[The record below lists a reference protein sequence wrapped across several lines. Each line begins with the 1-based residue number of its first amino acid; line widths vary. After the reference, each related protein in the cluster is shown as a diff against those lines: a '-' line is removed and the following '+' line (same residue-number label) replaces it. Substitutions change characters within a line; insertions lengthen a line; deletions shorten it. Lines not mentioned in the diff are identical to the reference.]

1 MREKP
6 QQTEDKQQPE
16 TAANLFD
23 LAQGSDWKVSLSNEN
38 SQERE
43 YRLLESRYDS
53 QHRRWRTTIL
63 FIFVLIAISIV
74 LYYCL
79 QILINP
85 EASNDD
91 KKWATAISA
100 SIVSGGVGFIT
111 GSKAVG

>member
-6 QQTEDKQQPE
+6 QQAKDRQQPE

-38 SQERE
+38 PQERE
-43 YRLLESRYDS
+43 YRLQQDSYDS

-63 FIFVLIAISIV
+63 FIVVLIAVSIV

-79 QILINP
+79 QILTNP
-85 EASNDD
+85 QASNDD
-91 KKWATAISA
+91 KKWATAIAA
-100 SIVSGGVGFIT
+100 SIVSGGIGFIT

>member
-1 MREKP
+1 MSEKS
-6 QQTEDKQQPE
+6 QQEKDKQKPE
-16 TAANLFD
+16 TTGDLFD

-43 YRLLESRYDS
+43 YRLQENSYDS
-53 QHRRWRTTIL
+53 RHRRWRTTIL
-63 FIFVLIAISIV
+63 FIVVLIGVSLV

-79 QILINP
+79 QILTNP

-91 KKWATAISA
+91 KKWATAIAA

-111 GSKAVG
+111 GSKAIG